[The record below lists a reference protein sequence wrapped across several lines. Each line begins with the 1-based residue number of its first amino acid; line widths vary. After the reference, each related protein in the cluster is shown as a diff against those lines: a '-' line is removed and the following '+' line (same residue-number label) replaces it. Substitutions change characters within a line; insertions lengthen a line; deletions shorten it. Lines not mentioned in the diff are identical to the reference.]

1 MTNFR
6 PNDGIPTEMTKSR
19 RKWRNSD
26 ENDEISTRRRN
37 SGRKSRN
44 SDEFN
49 EFLTKLRNSDEND
62 EIPTKM
68 TKFRRKWRNSDWKD
82 EISTK
87 MTNFWPKF
95 WPNCRKNSENLTPLG
110 PKLRFLRPL
119 KLPETKSK
127 NLEFDE
133 FSTKNDENPT
143 KIGPKINSLW
153 PQEPPKTESQ
163 IAQNSGQADC
173 GRIFPRPGGPWP
185 DLPAAGPP
193 AEPPNDPTFEW
204 KMR

>member
-1 MTNFR
+1 MTEFR
-6 PNDGIPTEMTKSR
+6 Q
-19 RKWRNSD
+19 KWRNPD
-26 ENDEISTRRRN
+26 ENDEIP
-37 SGRKSRN
+37 
-44 SDEFN
+44 
-49 EFLTKLRNSDEND
+49 TKMTKFRPGEETLDENHEIPTNLTNFWQNY

-110 PKLRFLRPL
+110 PKLRSLRPL
-119 KLPETKSK
+119 KLSETKSK

-143 KIGPKINSLW
+143 KIGPKINSQW

-163 IAQNSGQADC
+163 IAQNSAQADC
-173 GRIFPRPGGPWP
+173 GRIFPGWADRDRIFPRPG
-185 DLPAAGPP
+185 LPQK
-193 AEPPNDPTFEW
+193 PPNDPTFEW
-204 KMR
+204 RII